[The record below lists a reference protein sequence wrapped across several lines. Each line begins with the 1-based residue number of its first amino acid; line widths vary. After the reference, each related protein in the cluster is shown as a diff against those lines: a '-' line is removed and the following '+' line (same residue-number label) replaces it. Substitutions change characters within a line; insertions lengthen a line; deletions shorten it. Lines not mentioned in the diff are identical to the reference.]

1 MTVRALALLLLL
13 VAVPGARADG
23 GDSARF
29 CGVEAGACVEYGAQV
44 FERRCA
50 LCHGT
55 DGMGEGVLPLTLG
68 DYPDTNLVTSR
79 LAPDRDAVHHVVSLG
94 ASLPEVRPEMPPW
107 GDELTHTQL
116 RSVVSFVML
125 LREDTEGALT
135 LVRRILA
142 DEPPSLRVGRA
153 IYVGRCAL
161 CHGPEGRGDGRMA
174 AIIKAPPPFD
184 LTYSRLPDDYLFRM
198 ISEGGAAMNRSP
210 RMPPWGSD
218 LTETELYSVM
228 AYVKTLRR

>member
-1 MTVRALALLLLL
+1 MRTLVLVLL
-13 VAVPGARADG
+13 VALAAGARAEASG
-23 GDSARF
+23 SERY
-29 CGVEAGACVEYGAQV
+29 CGVEGGACVEYGARV

-68 DYPDTNLVTSR
+68 DYPDANLVVPRRAS
-79 LAPDRDAVHHVVSLG
+79 DRASVHRVVSMG
-94 ASLPEVRPEMPPW
+94 ASLPGVRAEMPPW

-116 RSVVSFVML
+116 RSVVDFVML
-125 LREDTEGALT
+125 LRQDTEAALA
-135 LVRRILA
+135 LVRRVLA

-153 IYVGRCAL
+153 IFVGRCAL

-174 AIIKAPPPFD
+174 AIIKSPPPFD
-184 LTYSRLPDDYLFRM
+184 LTWSRLPDDYLYRI

-218 LTETELYSVM
+218 LTETELFSVM
-228 AYVKTLRR
+228 EYVKTLRR